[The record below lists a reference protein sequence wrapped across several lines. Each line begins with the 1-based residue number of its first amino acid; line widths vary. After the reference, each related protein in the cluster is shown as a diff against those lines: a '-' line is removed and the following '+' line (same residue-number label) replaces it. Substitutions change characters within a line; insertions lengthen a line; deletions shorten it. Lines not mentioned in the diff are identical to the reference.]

1 MARPLLATDLLLRAH
16 RIAVDACLSAAALV
30 ATRGQRRSAR
40 TAKRK
45 GKGDF
50 VTAIDLAC
58 ERQLR
63 RDLARG
69 LPEAG
74 FLGEETP
81 SRGLDR
87 DLVWVVDPIDGTSNF
102 ANGLAHWAV
111 AIALLHRGSPVVAA
125 IWCEPEG
132 ALYEAVRGLGARR
145 NATALPAA
153 KPRWDDGSIVGCQW
167 HRGQQQMAFL
177 ADLQSDGARIRT
189 FGCTVAQMLD
199 VACGRLDGNVQQQ
212 GRVWDFAAPALVL
225 EEVGGLVTDWT
236 GKPVFPLQELDPGH
250 VPTLAALPP
259 VHRHLRRLL
268 GKHRVVVPRG

>member
-1 MARPLLATDLLLRAH
+1 MSKPSLPPELLLRAH
-16 RIAVDACLSAAALV
+16 RIAVDACLRAAALV
-30 ATRGQRRSAR
+30 TTRGRRRAAR
-40 TAKRK
+40 AARRK
-45 GKGDF
+45 GTGDF
-50 VTAIDLAC
+50 VTAIDVAC
-58 ERQLR
+58 ERKLR
-63 RDLARG
+63 AELSRG

-81 SRGLDR
+81 SKHLDR

-132 ALYEAVRGLGARR
+132 ALYEAVRGFGARC
-145 NATALPAA
+145 NAAPLPTVR
-153 KPRWDDGSIVGCQW
+153 PRWDDGSIVGCQW
-167 HRGQQQMAFL
+167 HRGQSQMGFL
-177 ADLQSDGARIRT
+177 ADLQRDGARIRT

-212 GRVWDFAAPALVL
+212 GRVWDFAAPSLVV
-225 EEVGGLVTDWT
+225 EEVGGRVTDWT
-236 GKPVFPLQELDPGH
+236 GKPVFPLQTLDPGH
-250 VPTLAALPP
+250 VPTLVAMPA

-268 GKHRVVVPRG
+268 SGHRVVVPRG